1 MRDSLIMEAK
11 LIDVMGSDLTVV
23 NAARVS
29 FNKTKEVMD
38 SGDEKLIKY
47 LAKHKHW
54 TPFGH
59 VQLQFRIAAP
69 VFVARQMV
77 KHQVGLV
84 WNEISRRYVDSEVT
98 FYEPRGWRK
107 AAENKK
113 QGSSDDYIEHNLTTG
128 YSYNRLMRKT
138 KEFYED
144 LLKSGVAPEQAR
156 MVLPQSMI
164 TEWIW
169 TGSLA
174 AFARV
179 VSLRSSPDAQKECAF
194 LSDLIDIE
202 ISKNK
207 DLQISWKN
215 LKEQ

>member
-1 MRDSLIMEAK
+1 MEAK

-107 AAENKK
+107 AADNKK
-113 QGSSDDYIEHNLTTG
+113 QL
-128 YSYNRLMRKT
+128 
-138 KEFYED
+138 
-144 LLKSGVAPEQAR
+144 
-156 MVLPQSMI
+156 
-164 TEWIW
+164 
-169 TGSLA
+169 SL
-174 AFARV
+174 
-179 VSLRSSPDAQKECAF
+179 
-194 LSDLIDIE
+194 IHI
-202 ISKNK
+202 
-207 DLQISWKN
+207 
-215 LKEQ
+215 